1 MVASTPVAVVEFTER
16 QLTLKLVYYGPPQSG
31 KTTNL
36 RAIHARV
43 DRLNRGRL
51 VTLDTRDDRTLF
63 FDLLPIFFQ
72 ASSWAFRV
80 KIYTVPGQPLH
91 EATRRLVLQAA
102 DGIVF
107 VADSSADQQAA
118 NAESYA
124 NLVRNLSLVD
134 LDPAR
139 VPIVVQYNKRDLP
152 DRMPDAQLR
161 SFDAGAHTI
170 VPAVARG
177 GEGVTE
183 TFLAVL
189 EQAWRAVDQ
198 GVRFERSLGVSP
210 AEIMSI
216 MRGHLGLADP
226 P

>member
-1 MVASTPVAVVEFTER
+1 VAVVEYTER
-16 QLTLKLVYYGPPQSG
+16 QLTLKLVYYGPPRSG

-72 ASSWAFRV
+72 TSGWSFRV
-80 KIYTVPGQPLH
+80 KVYTVPGQPMH
-91 EATRRLVLQAA
+91 EATRRLVLQAT

-107 VADSSADQQAA
+107 VADSATSQQGD

-124 NLVRNLSLVD
+124 SMVRTFALVG
-134 LDPAR
+134 LDPER

-152 DRMPDAQLR
+152 DRIEDGALR
-161 SFDAGAHTI
+161 GFDDIARPLI
-170 VPAVARG
+170 PAVATTG
-177 GEGVTE
+177 DGVAE
-183 TFLAVL
+183 TFLAIL
-189 EQAWRAVDQ
+189 EAAWRSVD
-198 GVRFERSLGVSP
+198 RDIHFERTVGVSTT
-210 AEIMSI
+210 EIMRI
-216 MRGHLGLADP
+216 MRGHLGFGEGP
-226 P
+226 PP